1 MNIETFN
8 FDLVDKLPPVT
19 VIQTALKQISEATK
33 GYVNGNIETYEGKIH
48 SYTKKVGFAAAMESI
63 QGSSTVEVDIQKDL
77 GVQDKES
84 NRFEVYLSVKGLDL
98 YKYRMMFVDYG
109 TVSYP
114 VKIVMNEELAIEY
127 CGRRKSQFDIASMKE
142 LEDMMN
148 KIMDSE
154 TFISLVQ
161 SLINEAL
168 RKESGVIVNDVAEND

>member
-1 MNIETFN
+1 
-8 FDLVDKLPPVT
+8 
-19 VIQTALKQISEATK
+19 
-33 GYVNGNIETYEGKIH
+33 
-48 SYTKKVGFAAAMESI
+48 
-63 QGSSTVEVDIQKDL
+63 
-77 GVQDKES
+77 
-84 NRFEVYLSVKGLDL
+84 
-98 YKYRMMFVDYG
+98 MMFVDYG

-154 TFISLVQ
+154 TFISLAQ

>member
-1 MNIETFN
+1 MKLETFN
-8 FDLVDKLPPVT
+8 FELVDKLAPVI
-19 VIQTALKQISEATK
+19 VIQNALKQVSEATK
-33 GYVNGNIETYEGKIH
+33 GYVEGNVETYDGHIY
-48 SYTKKVGFAAAMESI
+48 SYTKSVGFAAAMESL
-63 QGSSTVEVDIQKDL
+63 QGSKTIEVDIQKDL
-77 GVQDKES
+77 GAQDEES

-109 TVSYP
+109 TISYP

-127 CGRRKSQFDIASMKE
+127 CGKRKTQFDIASMKE

-148 KIMDSE
+148 KIIDSE

-168 RKESGVIVNDVAEND
+168 RKEGDVTECASGEDA